1 MSTQSRALPNLV
13 IAILAAY
20 CLICIRSNSLVPLY
34 KLFSDQVL
42 GLQFIVASFVSLAIL
57 LTAQQWM
64 DKRSLIKAVMSKRK
78 HGKLNRLV
86 TSGINNGCFAYLT
99 QEEKYGVS
107 GKLPPMSV
115 VYVVAVSGDMNRAPT
130 AWVVPKFKGQ
140 VVGPELS
147 DLPSLAIEVPI
158 DRLYKHVPAHL
169 IPEIV

>member
-1 MSTQSRALPNLV
+1 MTKQSRALPNL
-13 IAILAAY
+13 AISVLAAY
-20 CLICIRSNSLVPLY
+20 CLLSIKSNSLVPLY
-34 KLFSDQVL
+34 KLFSEQVL
-42 GLQFIVASFVSLAIL
+42 GLQFIVYTFVSLALL
-57 LTAQQWM
+57 LTAQQWL

-86 TSGINNGCFAYLT
+86 TSGINDGCFAYLT
-99 QEEKYGVS
+99 QEEQYGVA

-115 VYVVAVSGDMNRAPT
+115 VYVVAVSSDMNRAPT

-147 DLPSLAIEVPI
+147 DMPSLAIEVPI
-158 DRLYKHVPAHL
+158 SRLYKHVPAHL